1 METLYQNIE
10 CGNILTKNE
19 MLEEARELYDMDDTN
34 IVDLSEYYRIYLTE
48 N

>member
-10 CGNILTKNE
+10 CGNILTENE

-34 IVDLSEYYRIYLTE
+34 VVNLSEYYRIYLTE